1 MKKVD
6 IIANKLRDLMHEV
19 AEEMNAVSDD
29 NIAQIEALDDATYA
43 IQCAIDC
50 LESECFYA

>member
-43 IQCAIDC
+43 IQSAIDC
-50 LESECFYA
+50 LESECF

>member
-6 IIANKLRDLMHEV
+6 IIANQLRDLMQEV

-43 IQCAIDC
+43 IQSAIDC